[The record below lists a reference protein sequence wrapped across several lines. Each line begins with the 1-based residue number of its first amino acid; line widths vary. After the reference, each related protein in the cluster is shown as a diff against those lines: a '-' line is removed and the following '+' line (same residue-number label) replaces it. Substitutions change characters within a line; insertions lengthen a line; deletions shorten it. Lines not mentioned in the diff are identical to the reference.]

1 MNKVLSSKGLTLAN
15 LVIVG
20 YFSLLYLVN
29 HYQWKS
35 QAIQVV
41 GELLTIPFLIALV
54 VFTAIGIK
62 YLAQRK
68 KRSSTVVSIML
79 LGLCAI
85 ATVKSFF

>member
-15 LVIVG
+15 LVIVA

-29 HYQWKS
+29 YYQWKS

-62 YLAQRK
+62 YLTQRK

>member
-1 MNKVLSSKGLTLAN
+1 MNKVLSSKGLTVVN
-15 LVIVG
+15 LLIVA

-29 HYQWKS
+29 HYQLKS

-62 YLAQRK
+62 YLTQSK
-68 KRSSTVVSIML
+68 KQFWTVVSIVL